1 MQHTAAS
8 VVVMAIVLI
17 LMICLIEI
25 HTFRVQ
31 RYKRI
36 ANLRPF
42 GLQNLQKM
50 FQNLQKLYQNEQNG
64 AKNIMMLRVFSKICL
79 SLHKT

>member
-1 MQHTAAS
+1 
-8 VVVMAIVLI
+8 
-17 LMICLIEI
+17 MICLINI

-42 GLQNLQKM
+42 DLQNLQKM
-50 FQNLQKLYQNEQNG
+50 FQNLQKMYQNEQNG
-64 AKNIMMLRVFSKICL
+64 AKSSMMLRAFSKKSL
-79 SLHKT
+79 SLHKPKIIINVLKQ